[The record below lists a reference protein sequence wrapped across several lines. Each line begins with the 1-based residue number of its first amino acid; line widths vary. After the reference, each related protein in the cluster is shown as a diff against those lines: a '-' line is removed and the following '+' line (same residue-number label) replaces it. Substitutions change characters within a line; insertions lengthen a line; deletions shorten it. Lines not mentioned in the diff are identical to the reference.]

1 MTDDDWEKRR
11 DRSILA
17 AFQTG
22 RPVFSDTDGVLRYAD
37 GDCEPLPDG
46 VGVPNGEVFEEF
58 AAVADEVPI
67 KPSWWSRLWRRIRSR
82 A

>member
-22 RPVFSDTDGVLRYAD
+22 RPVFGDTDGVLRYAD
-37 GDCEPLPDG
+37 GDGEPLPDD
-46 VGVPNGEVFEEF
+46 VGVPRGEVPKATAHET
-58 AAVADEVPI
+58 PI
-67 KPSWWSRLWRRIRSR
+67 QLSWWERLWRRVRGR